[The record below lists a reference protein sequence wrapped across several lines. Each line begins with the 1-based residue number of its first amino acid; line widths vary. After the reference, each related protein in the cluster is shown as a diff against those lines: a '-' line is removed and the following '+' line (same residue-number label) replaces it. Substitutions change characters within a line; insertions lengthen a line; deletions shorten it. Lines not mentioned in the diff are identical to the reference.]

1 MASGTPLTLEGHVC
15 SPHRAGSSHGRG
27 GGGTGGWPAGPHCVG
42 STLSSHHHWGTRAIT
57 SHRTAPPHP
66 PWVASC
72 GKVGTRPPQGP
83 LTLITSSQWGCHSLR
98 GALHTAVAHTGS
110 ITREAIS
117 SHSRETCC
125 RSGHPS
131 PRKNIPSHGV
141 SPTQGGTTGGH
152 GTWRASPHTS
162 QSRPSLTQ
170 AEAISQG
177 DVPSE
182 WLLPH
187 KGGSPHLTGVITSHN
202 VSPHTGG
209 TSPHGGHHSS
219 RGGSPH
225 TMCPLTWGGTSLQR
239 GQHSSRSGERS
250 PLTHVPSH
258 GTAS

>member
-1 MASGTPLTLEGHVC
+1 MAGWAALCGVHTQQSPPLGDEGAHVTQDGTSSPTLGGVLRQGRDQASPRPAHPHHQLTVGM
-15 SPHRAGSSHGRG
+15 PFPQGRPSHGR
-27 GGGTGGWPAGPHCVG
+27 C
-42 STLSSHHHWGTRAIT
+42 
-57 SHRTAPPHP
+57 SHRE
-66 PWVASC
+66 
-72 GKVGTRPPQGP
+72 
-83 LTLITSSQWGCHSLR
+83 
-98 GALHTAVAHTGS
+98 
-110 ITREAIS
+110 REAIS

-152 GTWRASPHTS
+152 GTWGASPHTS

-209 TSPHGGHHSS
+209 ISPHGGHHSS